1 MCSLVPGSHRQCDVQ
16 SIDIA
21 GQIMNLLWCENEV
34 DKIKRQLLLLD
45 DKGKILLSVVPLL
58 CTLSIRYIRVLT
70 LIILVF
76 VPVFV
81 DPKPAPGDKPT

>member
-1 MCSLVPGSHRQCDVQ
+1 MCSLVPGWHRQYDVR
-16 SIDIA
+16 SIDID
-21 GQIMNLLWCENEV
+21 GQIMNLLRCENEV

-58 CTLSIRYIRVLT
+58 CTLSIRYIHVLT

-76 VPVFV
+76 VLVFV